1 MTDHTNAALTY
12 VRAEAEYR
20 AMETYIADKPLNP
33 ADDLGLRIEWSWG
46 SSCTGYKETCTAV
59 QRLLAPRMRDLMH
72 EAYAQATT
80 ARDTALTQ
88 LHEGLNRGS

>member
-1 MTDHTNAALTY
+1 MTDHTSAAHEYL
-12 VRAEAEYR
+12 RAEADLKALGEFLETVR
-20 AMETYIADKPLNP
+20 ADG
-33 ADDLGLRIEWSWG
+33 DFGLRVEWGRASL
-46 SSCTGYKETCTAV
+46 CTGYKEMQLRV
-59 QRLLAPRMRDLMH
+59 QRLLAPRMRDLMY